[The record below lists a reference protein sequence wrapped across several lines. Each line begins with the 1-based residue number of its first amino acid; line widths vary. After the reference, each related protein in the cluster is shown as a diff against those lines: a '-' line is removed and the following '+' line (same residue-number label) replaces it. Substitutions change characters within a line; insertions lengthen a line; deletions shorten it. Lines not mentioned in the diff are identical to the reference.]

1 MAGEMS
7 FQLMSLWRMWLD
19 VYYFIDDNKQINTSL
34 FLFNFENELMHSFI
48 RKLFIIIVFNQLW
61 YYYIQTPII

>member
-1 MAGEMS
+1 
-7 FQLMSLWRMWLD
+7 MSLWRMWLD